1 MMLQLHSNEKCFKES
16 YFISKIK
23 YTPCIKGPPVPTWT
37 PKPHMMLSQFCK
49 APRTVSLTQTHRVH
63 VDNPFIT
70 CSALGNLGIIGK
82 HAGEQMGPWCWGC
95 VLIYCPGVFLITHL
109 IGTATPLWNN
119 NVQLIIT
126 NLGLLIAYSYQL
138 TSRNQAGNRKCHRE
152 SRFAW
157 GDWDNLMSTVPPV
170 LVWWGK
176 GYSF

>member
-1 MMLQLHSNEKCFKES
+1 MRNFLRNHILFQRLNIHQVLKVLLVLLGHQNH
-16 YFISKIK
+16 
-23 YTPCIKGPPVPTWT
+23 TWHYVSFA
-37 PKPHMMLSQFCK
+37 KRLGQSLSLKHTGC
-49 APRTVSLTQTHRVH
+49 TQTIPSSH
-63 VDNPFIT
+63 VLLWET
-70 CSALGNLGIIGK
+70 WVIGT

-126 NLGLLIAYSYQL
+126 DLSLLIAYSYQL

-152 SRFAW
+152 NRFAW
-157 GDWDNLMSTVPPV
+157 DDWDSHMSVASPV

-176 GYSF
+176 GCSF